1 MLIVACPR
9 ARRLRVRRSVAAAS
23 GFAAVQAC
31 DFVMDAV
38 GSASNQPSTSGRWG
52 RLCAGI
58 YEAGKRALVL
68 AGSPVDEPGDE
79 PWQRLL
85 RRLIGLLP
93 TPNAALQA
101 AGALRSP
108 GVGQKNSV

>member
-23 GFAAVQAC
+23 GFAAVQAF

-52 RLCAGI
+52 RLCAGFMRQVS
-58 YEAGKRALVL
+58 A
-68 AGSPVDEPGDE
+68 
-79 PWQRLL
+79 PWFWRG
-85 RRLIGLLP
+85 RP
-93 TPNAALQA
+93 
-101 AGALRSP
+101 
-108 GVGQKNSV
+108 